1 MLFRRLLRILKIVV
15 RRIYGLLN
23 HIDLKYGDVLDKKG
37 HDYLVRKVASGYDM
51 LMAADEGYFA
61 NQYSIYIL
69 RELQERKVKR
79 GGILL
84 DLACGQGRIID
95 RLRNR
100 PEFEFGKIIGV
111 DFSGEALLQAEKYLN
126 GNKDTP
132 LVELIESDIIE
143 YVENCPDD
151 SVDVVLILEVL
162 YMLPNFER
170 VLRHIKRIVRP
181 GGVAFISLRSDYYYG
196 LSVIQQGLF
205 ASIPLLIKQNRGE
218 VFGNGVEINWTNKS
232 KVSSDFLLDY
242 DLKVDSIFGVG
253 ACSGILNDPHDV
265 ICRPS
270 GLSSKEQNQLQILE
284 EYFGKHYPEVGRYM
298 LFTATPV

>member
-1 MLFRRLLRILKIVV
+1 MLFRRLLKILKIVV

-23 HIDLKYGDVLDKKG
+23 YLDLKYDDVLDKKG

-51 LMAADEGYFA
+51 VKAADEGYFA
-61 NQYSIYIL
+61 NQYSRYIL
-69 RELQERKVKR
+69 RELQERKVEH
-79 GGILL
+79 GGVLL

-95 RLRNR
+95 KLRSSA
-100 PEFEFGKIIGV
+100 EFEFGKIIGV

-126 GNKDTP
+126 ENKDIP
-132 LVELIESDIIE
+132 FVELIESDIIE

-170 VLRHIKRIVRP
+170 VLRHIKRIIRP

-196 LSVIQQGLF
+196 LSVVRQGLF
-205 ASIPLLIKQNRGE
+205 ASIPLLIKQDRGE
-218 VFGNGVEINWTNKS
+218 LYGNGVEMNWTNKS
-232 KVSSDFLLDY
+232 QVSSNFLQDFG
-242 DLKVDSIFGVG
+242 LKVDNIFGVG

-270 GLSSKEQNQLQILE
+270 GLSSQEQNELQLLE
-284 EYFGKHYPEVGRYM
+284 EYFGKRYPEVGRYM
-298 LFTATPV
+298 LFATTPV